1 MPETAGTDWSDSTA
15 CAASVAPPGETKR
28 NRYHRGEKTVET
40 SPRVCEHEL
49 TMLTICSDPL
59 PRTDLTYAAFRAS
72 FHETLERLVLARQFD
87 NDPWQTFGFLTQVPF
102 LKSVPPQVQLDLLS
116 ETWYRHVCS
125 ETHVA
130 TLVDEAVI
138 FAACETAARMARVNS
153 DEFTTLLEQGPQ
165 RLIRDVHDGLAEAMK
180 QLHMALDCEGDFLVI
195 SQFEDLPPDEAQQ
208 LKSELCL
215 EEERLDELFDVLGR
229 WRVTPGFADRL
240 KGLLSSQEIRHAL
253 QVVSD

>member
-1 MPETAGTDWSDSTA
+1 
-15 CAASVAPPGETKR
+15 
-28 NRYHRGEKTVET
+28 
-40 SPRVCEHEL
+40 
-49 TMLTICSDPL
+49 MLTICSDPL

-87 NDPWQTFGFLTQVPF
+87 YDPWQSFGFLTQVPF

-116 ETWYRHVCS
+116 ETWYRHVCR

-130 TLVDEAVI
+130 SLVDEAVI

-153 DEFTTLLEQGPQ
+153 SDFTDVLEQGPQ
-165 RLIRDVHDGLAEAMK
+165 RLIRGVHDGLAQSMK
-180 QLHMALDCEGDFLVI
+180 QLHMALDCDGDFLVI
-195 SQFEDLPPDEAQQ
+195 SQFEDLPPAEARQ

-215 EEERLDELFDVLGR
+215 EEDRLDELFGVLGR

-240 KGLLSSQEIRHAL
+240 DGLLSPTEIRHAL